1 MSSEESSIDPSW
13 WADAF
18 ADADDDG
25 PRRVVE
31 LASMRIADLAKVAP
45 AGSLQREV
53 LTALH
58 LATSAMLRPE
68 DWDEPFKPM
77 MVWDGQRS
85 ALPDDLNG
93 TQLDLLRRTLPLVE
107 QRPMRA
113 RLADV
118 LWMADRSDHTMLGLA
133 IDSYRAASLE
143 PHNWHRTGH
152 TEWQRAVELARRRGR
167 AELARLQ
174 EMSDTLLARVLSGD
188 RSDGF
193 VLCDMSDILKR
204 CASMEAPERTA
215 SAAKFVELAA
225 DAAEDKARLSRHL
238 ERTAQQWLATVDDQG
253 GLHASVERVAELYVA
268 EAEERLAAGSGAAL
282 AADHFLE
289 KAIATLR
296 KLPRSYRLQQGH
308 DQRLKDLRQRL
319 EDSREHAL
327 ESMMRI
333 TTDPIDLTEAV
344 AETRRRVSGLA
355 KFDALAAMATI
366 YPLTDVAR
374 ARAQAEELAEGSL
387 RHLLGNVTYSSDGR
401 KVASSDGAVDHAEA
415 AIQSDMIRGLQM
427 TTGIVATG
435 FIIPAHEVVTFEHRY
450 DLGFL
455 QRVCV
460 ESPLVPPGH
469 EDLWARGLRH
479 GLNGDF
485 ASAAAVLIPQ
495 MEQLVRG
502 VLKRRGVHT
511 LFVDSYGVESEKS
524 LPSLLAM
531 SETAQILGESL
542 QFELQAMLVDQHGP
556 NLRHKT
562 AHGLLDDNQAWSAS
576 SLYVWWL
583 CLRLVVVPLWS
594 MTRSADDE
602 ASDDGDAPAPPADA
616 SGTPSPQ

>member
-13 WADAF
+13 WAEAF
-18 ADADDDG
+18 ADVDDDG

-31 LASMRIADLAKVAP
+31 LASMRIADLAKAAH
-45 AGSLQREV
+45 AGSLQSEV

-58 LATSAMLRPE
+58 LATSAMLHPE

-77 MVWDGQRS
+77 TVWEGRRS
-85 ALPDDLNG
+85 ALPDDLDG
-93 TQLDLLRRTLPLVE
+93 TQLDLLRRALPLVE

-118 LWMADRSDHTMLGLA
+118 LWMADRSDHAMLGLA

-143 PHNWHRTGH
+143 PDHWHRTGH

-193 VLCDMSDILKR
+193 VLCDMSDLLKR

-215 SAAKFVELAA
+215 LAAKFVELAA

-238 ERTAQQWLATVDDQG
+238 ERMAQQWLASVDDQE

-268 EAEERLAAGSGAAL
+268 EAEERLAVGGGAAL
-282 AADHFLE
+282 AADLFLE

-296 KLPRSYRLQQGH
+296 TLPRSYRIQHGH
-308 DQRLKDLRQRL
+308 DQRLKELRQRL
-319 EDSREHAL
+319 DDSREHAL

-401 KVASSDGAVDHAEA
+401 KVASSDGANDHAEA

-524 LPSLLAM
+524 LPSLLSM
-531 SETAQILGESL
+531 SETAQILGESI
-542 QFELQAMLVDQHGP
+542 QFELQAMLVEQNGP
-556 NLRHKT
+556 NLRHNT

-576 SLYVWWL
+576 SIYVWWL

-594 MTRSADDE
+594 MTRSADDD
-602 ASDDGDAPAPPADA
+602 ASDDGDAPASLDDA
-616 SGTPSPQ
+616 TGTPSPQ

>member
-1 MSSEESSIDPSW
+1 MNLEETGIDPSW
-13 WADAF
+13 WAEAF

-25 PRRVVE
+25 PQRVVE
-31 LASMRIADLAKVAP
+31 LASMQIADLAKAAP
-45 AGSLQREV
+45 AGSLQHEV

-85 ALPDDLNG
+85 ALPDDLDG
-93 TQLDLLRRTLPLVE
+93 TQFELLRRALPLVE
-107 QRPMRA
+107 QRPLRA

-118 LWMADRSDHTMLGLA
+118 LWMAERSDHVMLGLA
-133 IDSYRAASLE
+133 IDSYSAASLE
-143 PHNWHRTGH
+143 PDGWHRTGH
-152 TEWQRAVELARRRGR
+152 TEWQRAIELARRRGR

-174 EMSDTLLARVLSGD
+174 EMSETLYARVLSGD

-193 VLCDMSDILKR
+193 VLCDMSDMLKR
-204 CASMEAPERTA
+204 CATMGAPERTA
-215 SAAKFVELAA
+215 LAAKLVELAA
-225 DAAEDKARLSRHL
+225 DAADDKARLARHL
-238 ERTAQQWLATVDDQG
+238 ERTAQQWLASVDDQE
-253 GLHASVERVAELYVA
+253 GLNASVERVAELYVI
-268 EAEERLAAGSGAAL
+268 EADERLATGSGAAL

-296 KLPRSYRLQQGH
+296 TLPRSYRIEHGH
-308 DQRLKDLRQRL
+308 DHRLKELRQRL
-319 EDSREHAL
+319 DDSREHAL

-333 TTDPIDLTEAV
+333 ASDPIDLTEAV
-344 AETRRRVSGLA
+344 AETRRRVTGLA
-355 KFDALAAMATI
+355 KFQALAAMATV
-366 YPLTDVAR
+366 YPLTDVKR

-401 KVASSDGAVDHAEA
+401 KVASSDGAVDNAEA

-495 MEQLVRG
+495 IEQLVRG

-524 LPSLLAM
+524 LSSLLAM
-531 SETAQILGESL
+531 SETGQILGESL
-542 QFELQAMLVDQHGP
+542 QFEFRAMLVEQTGP
-556 NLRHKT
+556 NLRHNT

-576 SLYVWWL
+576 SVYVWWL
-583 CLRLVVVPLWS
+583 CLKLVVVPLWT
-594 MTRSADDE
+594 MTRPADDE
-602 ASDDGDAPAPPADA
+602 ASDEGNA
-616 SGTPSPQ
+616 SVPSDNAVGTPPPQ

>member
-31 LASMRIADLAKVAP
+31 LASMRIANLAKVAP
-45 AGSLQREV
+45 AGSLQRGV
-53 LTALH
+53 LTALQ

-77 MVWDGQRS
+77 IVWDGQRS
-85 ALPDDLNG
+85 ALPDDLSG

-215 SAAKFVELAA
+215 LAAKLVELAA
-225 DAAEDKARLSRHL
+225 DAAEDKARLSRQL

-253 GLHASVERVAELYVA
+253 GLHASVERVAELYAA

-296 KLPRSYRLQQGH
+296 KLPRSHRLQQGH

-319 EDSREHAL
+319 DDSREHAL

-333 TTDPIDLTEAV
+333 KTDPIDLTEAV
-344 AETRRRVSGLA
+344 AETRRRVTGLA

-415 AIQSDMIRGLQM
+415 AIQSDMIRGS
-427 TTGIVATG
+427 
-435 FIIPAHEVVTFEHRY
+435 R
-450 DLGFL
+450 
-455 QRVCV
+455 
-460 ESPLVPPGH
+460 
-469 EDLWARGLRH
+469 
-479 GLNGDF
+479 
-485 ASAAAVLIPQ
+485 
-495 MEQLVRG
+495 
-502 VLKRRGVHT
+502 
-511 LFVDSYGVESEKS
+511 
-524 LPSLLAM
+524 
-531 SETAQILGESL
+531 
-542 QFELQAMLVDQHGP
+542 
-556 NLRHKT
+556 
-562 AHGLLDDNQAWSAS
+562 
-576 SLYVWWL
+576 
-583 CLRLVVVPLWS
+583 
-594 MTRSADDE
+594 
-602 ASDDGDAPAPPADA
+602 
-616 SGTPSPQ
+616 